1 VTLFEAFWRALAT
14 VTQPRVWA
22 WALLPLGVVLAAVG
36 TLAWLLWEPSLD
48 AVRALVGRVEISDG
62 VLRWLHDAGWPQ
74 WRAMLAPIVV
84 VVLALPLVLL
94 GSLLA
99 VALLAAPAIARQV
112 ATRRYPALVA
122 QQGCGLPRQLLWT
135 LGSTLAAVL
144 ALGLSLPL
152 WLVPPLALVLPPLI
166 WGWLAARV
174 LGYHALAHHAAPD
187 ERRQVRRGRRGTL
200 WLMGLATGYLALL
213 PALLWSL
220 GSVAFVLAPFFL
232 LAAAVLFV
240 AVFVFAAA
248 WFAHLSL
255 AELAA
260 LRASAAPPAPALVPV
275 PAPLV
280 IESPTPGTA
289 A

>member
-1 VTLFEAFWRALAT
+1 MTLFEAFWRALAT
-14 VTQPRVWA
+14 VTQPRIWVWS
-22 WALLPLGVVLAAVG
+22 LLPLAVVLVAVG
-36 TLAWLLWEPSLD
+36 ALAWLLWEPSLD

-94 GSLLA
+94 ASLLA
-99 VALLAAPAIARQV
+99 VALLAGPAIARHV
-112 ATRRYPALVA
+112 AGRRYPGLVVN
-122 QQGCGLPRQLLWT
+122 QGCTLVRRLLWT
-135 LGSTLAAVL
+135 LGSTAAALL

-174 LGYHALAHHAAPD
+174 LSYHALAHHAAPD
-187 ERRQVRRGRRGTL
+187 ERRRVRRGRRGTL

-232 LAAAVLFV
+232 LAAAALFV

-260 LRASAAPPAPALVPV
+260 LRAVSPDQALPVAPVIPATLESPLPGPAP
-275 PAPLV
+275 
-280 IESPTPGTA
+280 
-289 A
+289 